1 MYSVTK
7 LLKPEMFQGKNKT
20 KNYFEGWYFKLS
32 DETGGNS
39 LAVIPGVSYGESRDD
54 RHAFIQV
61 LDETSL
67 KSHYFRFDIASFLY
81 SEADFC
87 ISIGGSSFGRNG
99 ICLDIDRDGLVIRGS
114 LEFKDIVPFPKTVCN
129 PGVMGPFS
137 FIPFMECFHG
147 VVNIAGRIDG
157 SLTVGGR
164 ETDFIGGRCYIEKDW
179 GRSFPEWW
187 IWLHSDRFQREDV
200 QFMFSVA
207 KIPWLGMHFT
217 GFLSFLRVG
226 GDVYR
231 FATYTG
237 AKIKLLNHR
246 DGNLKIAVRDRRYSL
261 VISGRYDGSSA
272 LKAPAQGRMLRDIR
286 ESVSS
291 EVHVSLK
298 ENSGKVIFEG
308 LGKNAGM
315 EIEGKK

>member
-1 MYSVTK
+1 MHSFSK
-7 LLKPEMFQGKNKT
+7 LLKPEIFQGKDKT

-39 LAVIPGVSYGESRDD
+39 LAVIPGVSYGESRED

-61 LDETSL
+61 LDESSR
-67 KSHYFRFDIASFLY
+67 KSHYFSFDIESFCYLE
-81 SEADFC
+81 SDFS

-99 ICLDIDRDGLVIRGS
+99 ICLDIDEDGFAIRGS
-114 LEFKDIVPFPKTVCN
+114 LEFKDIVPFPKTIYN

-147 VVNIAGRIDG
+147 VVNIASRIEG
-157 SLTVGGR
+157 SLTVYGKEIDFTGGR
-164 ETDFIGGRCYIEKDW
+164 GYIEKDW

-187 IWLHSDRFQREDV
+187 IWLHSDRFEREDV

-226 GDVYR
+226 GQLYR

-237 AKIKLLNHR
+237 AKIKLLESS
-246 DGNLKIAVRDRRYSL
+246 DGNLKIIVRDRRYSL
-261 VISGRYDGSSA
+261 VISGRYDGSSV

-298 ENSGKVIFEG
+298 KNKGRIIFEG
-308 LGKNAGM
+308 TGRNAGM

>member
-1 MYSVTK
+1 MYSVSK
-7 LLKPEMFQGKNKT
+7 LLKTEMFQGKNKT

-39 LAVIPGVSYGESRDD
+39 LAVIPGVSYGESKDD

-61 LDETSL
+61 LDESSR
-67 KSHYFRFDIASFLY
+67 KSHYFRFDISSFCY
-81 SEADFC
+81 SESEFS

-99 ICLDIDRDGLVIRGS
+99 IFLDIDEDGFAIRGS
-114 LEFKDIVPFPKTVCN
+114 LEFKDIVPFPKTIYN

-147 VVNIAGRIDG
+147 VVNIASRIEG
-157 SLTVGGR
+157 SLTVDGKETEFTGGR
-164 ETDFIGGRCYIEKDW
+164 GYIEKDW

-187 IWLHSDRFQREDV
+187 IWLHSDRFEREDV

-226 GDVYR
+226 GELYR

-237 AKIKLLNHR
+237 AKIKLLESS
-246 DGNLKIAVRDRRYSL
+246 DGNLKIVVRDRKYSL
-261 VISGRYDGSSA
+261 VISGRYEGSSV

-298 ENSGKVIFEG
+298 ENKGRIIFEG
-308 LGKNAGM
+308 TGRNAGM
-315 EIEGKK
+315 EIERS

>member
-1 MYSVTK
+1 MYSVSK
-7 LLKPEMFQGKNKT
+7 LLKPEIFQGKYKT

-39 LAVIPGVSYGESRDD
+39 LALIPGVSFGESEGD

-61 LDETSL
+61 LDEPSL
-67 KSHYFRFDIASFLY
+67 KSHYFRFDIESFRY
-81 SEADFC
+81 SEADFS

-99 ICLDIDRDGLVIRGS
+99 IRLDIDREGFTLRGS

-137 FIPFMECFHG
+137 FMPFMECFHG
-147 VVNIAGRIDG
+147 VVNITSSIQG
-157 SLTVGGR
+157 SLIVCGR
-164 ETDFIGGRCYIEKDW
+164 ETDYTCGRGYIEKDW

-187 IWLHSDRFQREDV
+187 IWVHSDRFKRADV

-226 GDVYR
+226 GELYR

-237 AKIKLLNHR
+237 AKIKLLEYR
-246 DGNLKIAVRDRRYSL
+246 DGNLKIAVRDRKYSL
-261 VISGRYDGSSA
+261 VITGQYDGSRI
-272 LKAPAQGRMLRDIR
+272 LKAPSQGRMLRGIR

-291 EVHVSLK
+291 EVHISLK
-298 ENSGKVIFEG
+298 ENSGRIIFEG
-308 LGKNAGM
+308 LGRNAGM
-315 EIEGKK
+315 EIEGRK

>member
-1 MYSVTK
+1 MFSFSK
-7 LLKPEMFQGKNKT
+7 LLKPEIFQGKNKT

-39 LAVIPGVSYGESRDD
+39 LAVIPGVSYGESRED

-61 LDETSL
+61 LDESSR
-67 KSHYFRFDIASFLY
+67 KSHYFSFDIASFCYLE
-81 SEADFC
+81 SDFS

-99 ICLDIDRDGLVIRGS
+99 ICLDIDEDGFAIRGS
-114 LEFKDIVPFPKTVCN
+114 LQFKDIVPFPKTIYN

-147 VVNIAGRIDG
+147 VVNIASRIEG
-157 SLTVGGR
+157 SLTVDGKKTDFTGGR
-164 ETDFIGGRCYIEKDW
+164 GYIEKDW

-187 IWLHSDRFQREDV
+187 IWLHSDRFERADV

-226 GDVYR
+226 GELYR

-237 AKIKLLNHR
+237 AKIKLLHHS
-246 DGNLKIAVRDRRYSL
+246 DGNLKIVVRDRRYSL
-261 VISGRYDGSSA
+261 VISGRYDGSSV

-298 ENSGKVIFEG
+298 ENSGRIIFEG
-308 LGKNAGM
+308 IGRNAGM
-315 EIEGKK
+315 EIERS